1 MTVSIQNVQVGSTIG
16 TVAEVSILELA
27 APPGDTNASVWMQGT
42 IARRGTT
49 GQWGG
54 GKEGDIFGGDCSAG
68 TTQGREKEATKLPG
82 EAPPGILPG
91 TWRVR

>member
-1 MTVSIQNVQVGSTIG
+1 MHLSGCRVPLPG
-16 TVAEVSILELA
+16 EVPLA
-27 APPGDTNASVWMQGT
+27 SGEEG
-42 IARRGTT
+42 R
-49 GQWGG
+49 
-54 GKEGDIFGGDCSAG
+54 KEIFGGDCSAG